1 MMTKEGIY
9 TPSITYEIE
18 PAFEKYC
25 KGKTFLDLG
34 SGNGQVLGL
43 AFKYG
48 SMVTGI
54 EIEKDFYE
62 NSQFK
67 EYVMNDD
74 MFKSAWGV
82 HDILYYYLK
91 GCKDE
96 DRIVEKLNEE
106 ARDYF
111 FLYTDGSN
119 QSEIN
124 RFTKNLKCKL
134 IESNN
139 HLYIFRFHYG
149 ST

>member
-9 TPSITYEIE
+9 TPSVTYEIE

-67 EYVMNDD
+67 EFVMNDD
-74 MFKSAWGV
+74 MFNIAWGV
-82 HDILYYYLK
+82 HDIIYYFMK
-91 GCKDE
+91 GSNQE
-96 DRIVEKLNEE
+96 DKLIKKLNKE

-111 FLYTDGSN
+111 FLYTNGSSQEYIDKFVKKLN
-119 QSEIN
+119 
-124 RFTKNLKCKL
+124 CKL
-134 IESNN
+134 IEKQG
-139 HLYIFRFHYG
+139 HLYIFRFHNG

>member
-18 PAFEKYC
+18 NAFEKYC

-67 EYVMNDD
+67 EWVINKD
-74 MFKSAWGV
+74 MFEIDWRNYQ
-82 HDILYYYLK
+82 IIYYFLK
-91 GCKDE
+91 GCNQE
-96 DRIVEKLNEE
+96 DRLIEKINEECRELLILYTHGSNEREVSYFVTKLNGEPIYK
-106 ARDYF
+106 D
-111 FLYTDGSN
+111 
-119 QSEIN
+119 
-124 RFTKNLKCKL
+124 
-134 IESNN
+134 N
-139 HLYIFRFHYG
+139 HILVFNFK
-149 ST
+149 

>member
-25 KGKTFLDLG
+25 KDKTFLDLG

-67 EYVMNDD
+67 QWVINKD
-74 MFKSAWGV
+74 MFEVDWRNY
-82 HDILYYYLK
+82 DILYYFMK
-91 GCKDE
+91 GCNQE
-96 DRIVEKLNEE
+96 DRLIEKINEE
-106 ARDYF
+106 CRELLI
-111 FLYTDGSN
+111 LYTNGSN

-139 HLYIFRFHYG
+139 HLYIFRFHYS